1 MGTDR
6 DEEMEIDLQQLF
18 FLLRRRIWVILL
30 AVLIGASAAM
40 LYTTNLIEPVYTSS
54 TMIYILNKT
63 NSITSL
69 SDLQLGTQL
78 TKDYKVLVTSR
89 PVLNQVIE
97 NLGLDGSYQQLKS
110 RISVNNPADTRILTI
125 SVNDADPHIARSI
138 ADEMA
143 NVSVGRI
150 AEIMDSTPPKIVED
164 ASLPTAP
171 TSPSV
176 KKNTA
181 LGGLAAGALAAGVIT
196 LLYLLND
203 RIQTTADIE
212 RYLGI
217 NSLGVIPCFEDNEK
231 GKRNNLFKRKRRP
244 VS

>member
-1 MGTDR
+1 MRTDR
-6 DEEMEIDLQQLF
+6 DDEMEIDLMQLI

-30 AVLIGASAAM
+30 AVLIGASTAM

-78 TKDYKVLVTSR
+78 TKDYKVLVTSH
-89 PVLNQVIE
+89 PVLSQVIE
-97 NLGLDGSYQQLKS
+97 NLDLNSSFQQLKS
-110 RISVNNPADTRILTI
+110 KISVNNPVDTRILTI
-125 SVNDADPHIARSI
+125 SVNDTDPYVARSI

-176 KKNTA
+176 RKNTV
-181 LGGLAAGALAAGVIT
+181 LGGLAAGVLAAGVII
-196 LLYLLND
+196 LLYLSND
-203 RIQTTADIE
+203 SIQTTADIE
-212 RYLGI
+212 RYLGL

-231 GKRNNLFKRKRRP
+231 EKRNGLFKRKRRP
-244 VS
+244 LS